1 MVLAVSLFS
10 CKLRWALSAVI
21 LYVPYHTSVGSSYY
35 SCLIAAHTDIIHSA
49 RSFRH
54 IFLSSPARYL
64 TYLCFSHSSLHF
76 THCLYPCMVLGLS
89 CFLSCLSFF
98 SRHSVCLCFMAFGIM
113 STVLFLFALV
123 TLPSVSFAGLRSW
136 VCGSCTI
143 CPLCPPCEPHLYVA
157 PNCECRDNLN
167 NCNCNCVTN
176 NHLAEYQKQW
186 TGQFM
191 GTHNITFAAQMN
203 SNQFKRQLLF
213 WLIGLSFFNVFLLI
227 LVIMLI
233 VLAPAL
239 LRRCAV
245 WKSKS
250 QLHEK
255 QLIMK
260 KHNLIEPPVSSSFRT
275 HTGHPMPTLSLD
287 IDANVSL
294 PPLSYVE
301 LAEQLETQN
310 RLVLQLTSD
319 LHTAQQLRKTTVSCI
334 LPKIS

>member
-1 MVLAVSLFS
+1 MVLCLSWFFS
-10 CKLRWALSAVI
+10 C
-21 LYVPYHTSVGSSYY
+21 
-35 SCLIAAHTDIIHSA
+35 
-49 RSFRH
+49 F
-54 IFLSSPARYL
+54 
-64 TYLCFSHSSLHF
+64 
-76 THCLYPCMVLGLS
+76 
-89 CFLSCLSFF
+89 SFF
-98 SRHSVCLCFMAFGIM
+98 SRHSGCLCFMAFGVM
-113 STVLFLFALV
+113 STILFSFALV

-157 PNCECRDNLN
+157 PNCECRENLN

-186 TGQFM
+186 TGQLM

-203 SNQFKRQLLF
+203 SNQFKRHLLF
-213 WLIGLSFFNVFLLI
+213 WLIGLSFFNIFLLL
-227 LVIMLI
+227 LVILLI

-250 QLHEK
+250 RLHAK

-260 KHNLIEPPVSSSFRT
+260 RHNLIEPPASSPISTPVGHLLPTVSI
-275 HTGHPMPTLSLD
+275 G
-287 IDANVSL
+287 IDTNVSA

-301 LAEQLETQN
+301 LAEQLEAQQ

-319 LHTAQQLRKTTVSCI
+319 LHAVQQLRKTTVSCI
-334 LPKIS
+334 IPKIS